1 MLRCQNCGTALPE
14 NARFCAQCG
23 HALSVTMDTPTY
35 SSNLMNSE
43 GMMQPSTGGSGK
55 EEEEEEQ
62 RRGMLL
68 GWP

>member
-1 MLRCQNCGTALPE
+1 
-14 NARFCAQCG
+14 
-23 HALSVTMDTPTY
+23 MDTPTY